1 MQGGR
6 EPASYEVVMMAGEDV
21 VIDPWGSAQSTDYD
35 RIVEQFGLSSM
46 DGVTLENP
54 SRLHRRGIV
63 FAHRDLDQVL
73 DAKRRGDGF
82 GVLTGLM
89 PSGQMHMGHSMVID
103 QVKWFQEQGGDVTI
117 AVADLESQATRGIS
131 LEKGRKIALEEYVAN
146 YAALGLDVEKT
157 NVYFQSSRPIVQRLG
172 FQLGKRTNLN
182 EFEAI
187 YGFGGETNLAHVQAP
202 MVQVGDIL
210 HPQTDEYGGL
220 RPIVV
225 PVGVDQDPHLRLTRG
240 LAAKTNWFNVNDGKH
255 AGVTITLSVHEENAS
270 ALGQMPNGRLDKEKL
285 NQVFNGIVASLVDLG
300 YSDIQSNPKQG
311 TVNVPSATK
320 RDKTMIRMKLLQY
333 ERSLGGMGMLAPS
346 STYHHFAVGMTGEKM
361 SSSKPKTTLF
371 LRDDLPTV
379 EKKIKRAFSGGQTTI
394 EEHRR
399 LGGDPDIDV
408 AYQYMMYFFEEDDGY
423 LAELNSDY
431 RAGKIL
437 AGEMKQLCIDR
448 AVDWLGHLHEMRD
461 QTAHLVEDFLA
472 QDAR

>member
-1 MQGGR
+1 LQ
-6 EPASYEVVMMAGEDV
+6 
-21 VIDPWGSAQSTDYD
+21 
-35 RIVEQFGLSSM
+35 
-46 DGVTLENP
+46 
-54 SRLHRRGIV
+54 
-63 FAHRDLDQVL
+63 
-73 DAKRRGDGF
+73 
-82 GVLTGLM
+82 
-89 PSGQMHMGHSMVID
+89 
-103 QVKWFQEQGGDVTI
+103 
-117 AVADLESQATRGIS
+117 
-131 LEKGRKIALEEYVAN
+131 EYVAH

-157 NVYFQSSRPIVQRLG
+157 SVYFQSSRPAVQRLG

-187 YGFGGETNLAHVQAP
+187 YGFSGETNLAHVQAP

-210 HPQTDEYGGL
+210 HPQTEAYGGL

-240 LAAKTNWFNVNDGKH
+240 LASKTNWFNVSDGKH
-255 AGVTITLSVHEENAS
+255 AGVSITLSVHDENAEV
-270 ALGQMPNGRLDKEKL
+270 LGQLPNGRMDKEKL
-285 NQVFNGIVASLVDLG
+285 NTVFAGIVACLTDLG

-311 TVNVPSATK
+311 TVNIPSATK
-320 RDKTMIRMKLLQY
+320 RDKNTIRMKLLRY
-333 ERSLGGMGMLAPS
+333 ERQLGGLGLLAPS

-371 LRDDLPTV
+371 LRDELPVV
-379 EKKIKRAFSGGQTTI
+379 EKKIKRAFSGGQATV

-408 AYQYMMYFFEEDDGY
+408 AYQYMMYFFEEDDAY

-448 AVDWLGHLHEMRD
+448 AVDWLGQLHEMRD

-472 QDAR
+472 SDAR